1 LRSHENLKHVHGW
14 TADQIDKIRDT
25 LRVKQPCYVLSKEA
39 FVKYFGGRNRESVSV
54 FNDLDTDY
62 DGRVDLFEIMVTVTL
77 WSTTSWAEKQQN
89 LFRLFDFNQKGA
101 VRLDELLM
109 FLSVGLRT
117 LKKFVHV
124 ESKYEDLNVIQAAAK
139 EALKDGAVQID
150 MNGFMHWFN
159 NCDLLVELSNF
170 IDDHARRVVPEAEES
185 PMRKTMSVLEK
196 KCRDL
201 GRKVEQLRDQMRH
214 LEDDRPDADTSQ
226 RKRFDFMMQNLHKL
240 AVKLQRSCETQRH
253 ELAEL
258 TASLNEDTSNSG
270 MGSLVDPRKRF
281 RHEQMLM
288 STELVQSESQ
298 KDFQEA
304 ADLLGK
310 LIELVYGKNHEF
322 SSPDMKAAFDAPWSS
337 SAEASLGSVGRG
349 SNLLGAVEEEDDEGD
364 EDDVIKERERLS
376 LREAKRGRLKKQ
388 LEEMSQTEP
397 RARPSIDQNAMGDD
411 DDFPENDG
419 DEGKPGEPIVVAIAD
434 FDPPRSHETQM
445 LAFHTGDEVI
455 ATGQD
460 GKGWWY
466 GRKRDGTEGW
476 FPPSYVQLKKKEEPR
491 ESQQC

>member
-1 LRSHENLKHVHGW
+1 
-14 TADQIDKIRDT
+14 
-25 LRVKQPCYVLSKEA
+25 VKQPCYVLSKED

-77 WSTTSWAEKQQN
+77 WSTTTWPEKQQN
-89 LFRLFDFNQKGA
+89 LFRLFDFNSKGA

-124 ESKYEDLNVIQAAAK
+124 DAKYEDLNVIQAAAK
-139 EALKDGAVQID
+139 EALKDGDVQID
-150 MNGFMHWFN
+150 LGGFTRWFN
-159 NCDLLVELSNF
+159 DCDLLVELMHF
-170 IDDHARRVVPEAEES
+170 IDDHARRSVPEAEES

-201 GRKVEQLRDQMRH
+201 SRKVEQLRDQMRQ
-214 LEDDRPDADTSQ
+214 LEDDRPDPETSQ
-226 RKRFDFMMQNLHKL
+226 RKRFDFMIQNLHKL

-258 TASLNEDTSNSG
+258 TASLNEDSASNG

-310 LIELVYGKNHEF
+310 LIELVYGKNAGDG
-322 SSPDMKAAFDAPWSS
+322 SSAAMKEGFDAPWSG
-337 SAEASLGSVGRG
+337 AHEASLGQVGRG
-349 SNLLGAVEEEDDEGD
+349 GNLLGAVEEEDDEGD
-364 EDDVIKERERLS
+364 EDDMVKERERLS

-388 LEEMSQTEP
+388 LDEMSSTEP

-411 DDFPENDG
+411 DDFGPG
-419 DEGKPGEPIVVAIAD
+419 DEAKPGEPVVVAIAD

-476 FPPSYVQLKKKEEPR
+476 FPPSYVQLKKKEELQDPAPQ
-491 ESQQC
+491 S

>member
-1 LRSHENLKHVHGW
+1 MGNALRSHENLKHVHGW

-25 LRVKQPCYVLSKEA
+25 LRVKQPHYVLNKEE

-62 DGRVDLFEIMVTVTL
+62 DGRVDIFEIVTTVIL
-77 WSTTSWAEKQQN
+77 WSTTTWDEKQRN
-89 LFRLFDFNQKGA
+89 FFRLFDFNSKGA

-124 ESKYEDLNVIQAAAK
+124 DAKYDDIKIIQAAAK
-139 EALKDGAVQID
+139 EALPSGEVQID
-150 MNGFMHWFN
+150 ISGFHKWFE
-159 NCDLLVELSNF
+159 NCALLVELMNF
-170 IDDHARRVVPEAEES
+170 IDDHARRTVPEAEES
-185 PMRKTMSVLEK
+185 PMRKTMAILEK
-196 KCRDL
+196 KCREL
-201 GRKVEQLRDQMRH
+201 SRKVEQLRDQMRH
-214 LEDDRPDADTSQ
+214 LEDDRPEADTSQ

-258 TASLNEDTSNSG
+258 TASLNEDTASNG

-310 LIELVYGKNHEF
+310 LIELVYGKQ
-322 SSPDMKAAFDAPWSS
+322 AAEGSLSELKEGFEAPWNG
-337 SAEASLGSVGRG
+337 ANQASFSGG
-349 SNLLGAVEEEDDEGD
+349 NFLGAVEEEDDDGD
-364 EDDVIKERERLS
+364 EDDMIKERERLS

-388 LEEMSQTEP
+388 LDDMSEP
-397 RARPSIDQNAMGDD
+397 TSTMPGRARPSVDQTSMGDF
-411 DDFPENDG
+411 DFDYSDG
-419 DEGKPGEPIVVAIAD
+419 DDVKSGEPVVVAIAD

-445 LAFHTGDEVI
+445 LAFHVGDEVI

-476 FPPSYVQLKKKEEPR
+476 FPPSYVQLKKKED
-491 ESQQC
+491 S

>member
-1 LRSHENLKHVHGW
+1 MGNALRSHENLKHVHGW

-25 LRVKQPCYVLSKEA
+25 LRVKYPCYVLTKEE

-62 DGRVDLFEIMVTVTL
+62 DGRVDLFEILVTVIL
-77 WSTTSWAEKQQN
+77 WSTTTWTEKQHN
-89 LFRLFDFNQKGA
+89 LFRVFDFNSKA
-101 VRLDELLM
+101 SVRLDELLM

-124 ESKYEDLNVIQAAAK
+124 DSKYEDLQVIQAAAK
-139 EALKDGAVQID
+139 EAFKDGEVQID
-150 MNGFMHWFN
+150 INGFCHWFN
-159 NCDLLVELSNF
+159 GCPLLEELMAF

-185 PMRKTMSVLEK
+185 PMRKTMCVLEK
-196 KCRDL
+196 KCREL
-201 GRKVEQLRDQMRH
+201 SRKVEQLRDQMRH
-214 LEDDRPDADTSQ
+214 LEDDRPEADTSQ
-226 RKRFDFMMQNLHKL
+226 RKRFDFMIQNLHKL
-240 AVKLQRSCETQRH
+240 VVKLQRSCETQRH

-258 TASLNEDTSNSG
+258 TASLNEDASQNG

-310 LIELVYGKNHEF
+310 LIELVYGKSAAEI
-322 SSPDMKAAFDAPWSS
+322 PPEMKAGFDAPWSG
-337 SAEASLGSVGRG
+337 AHEAALGSVGGRG
-349 SNLLGAVEEEDDEGD
+349 NLLGAVEEEDDEGD
-364 EDDVIKERERLS
+364 EDDMVRERERLS

-388 LEEMSQTEP
+388 LDEMASEP
-397 RARPSIDQNAMGDD
+397 RARPSIDQNAMAD
-411 DDFPENDG
+411 DDFPEG
-419 DEGKPGEPIVVAIAD
+419 DDAKPGEPIVVAIAD

-445 LAFHTGDEVI
+445 LAFHAGDEVI

-476 FPPSYVQLKKKEEPR
+476 FPPSYVQLKKKEEAQQ
-491 ESQQC
+491 ES

>member
-1 LRSHENLKHVHGW
+1 MGNALRSFENLKHVHGW

-25 LRVKQPCYVLSKEA
+25 LRVKQPLYVLSKEE

-62 DGRVDLFEIMVTVTL
+62 DSRVDLFEILVTVIL
-77 WSTTSWAEKQQN
+77 WSTTTWDEKQHN
-89 LFRLFDFNQKGA
+89 LFRLFDFNFKGA

-117 LKKFVHV
+117 LKKFVQV
-124 ESKYEDLNVIQAAAK
+124 EQRYDDLALIQATVK
-139 EALKDGAVQID
+139 EAFKEGEVQID
-150 MNGFMHWFN
+150 VDGFCRWFN
-159 NCDLLVELSNF
+159 DTELLVELMAF
-170 IDDHARRVVPEAEES
+170 IDDHARRSVPEAEES

-196 KCRDL
+196 KCKEL
-201 GRKVEQLRDQMRH
+201 GRKVEQLREQMRH
-214 LEDDRPDADTSQ
+214 LDDDRPDSETSQ

-258 TASLNEDTSNSG
+258 TASLNEDSASHG

-298 KDFQEA
+298 KDFHEA

-310 LIELVYGKNHEF
+310 LIELVYGKEVANSPEF
-322 SSPDMKAAFDAPWSS
+322 KGGIEAWSGTG
-337 SAEASLGSVGRG
+337 ARGGNLLGSV
-349 SNLLGAVEEEDDEGD
+349 EEEGSED
-364 EDDVIKERERLS
+364 EDDMVKERERLS

-388 LEEMSQTEP
+388 LDEMSSTEHK
-397 RARPSIDQNAMGDD
+397 ARPSIDQNSSWVVEGEYE
-411 DDFPENDG
+411 PG
-419 DEGKPGEPIVVAIAD
+419 DEPKSGEPVVVAISD

-445 LAFHTGDEVI
+445 LAFHTGEEVI

-476 FPPSYVQLKKKEEPR
+476 FPPSYVQLKKKEEPPV
-491 ESQQC
+491 SQS